1 MTENEGYVRLSKVMV
16 QRGMCSRREA
26 DAYIEKGEVL
36 VNGEVVSVLG
46 TKIDPDAE
54 VELNTRA
61 KRAQK
66 VKVTILLNK
75 PLGIVSTQLE
85 KGHKDAIQLIT
96 RWNQEGGRRRF
107 QPSIFTELTV
117 VGQLDID
124 SKGLLVLTQDGVL
137 AKKIIGPDSEMEKE
151 YLVRVEGSV
160 SEEMIERLR
169 FGLSLDGKQLKKA
182 RIEMIEPDFLRFVL
196 WESKKRQIRRM
207 CDLVGL
213 KVVKLK
219 RVRIGNV
226 CLGDLPE
233 GKWRFLS
240 RQEKF

>member
-151 YLVRVEGSV
+151 YLVRVRGTLSDLELLKS
-160 SEEMIERLR
+160 
-169 FGLSLDGKQLKKA
+169 GLELDGVPLKPA
-182 RIEMIEPDFLRFVL
+182 QVEWINEDQLRFVL
-196 WESKKRQIRRM
+196 KQGRKRQIRRM
-207 CDLVGL
+207 CKAVGL
-213 KVVKLK
+213 EVIGLK
-219 RVRIGNV
+219 RVRIGRIK
-226 CLGDLPE
+226 LGGLPE
-233 GKWRFLS
+233 GQWRFLKKG
-240 RQEKF
+240 ETF